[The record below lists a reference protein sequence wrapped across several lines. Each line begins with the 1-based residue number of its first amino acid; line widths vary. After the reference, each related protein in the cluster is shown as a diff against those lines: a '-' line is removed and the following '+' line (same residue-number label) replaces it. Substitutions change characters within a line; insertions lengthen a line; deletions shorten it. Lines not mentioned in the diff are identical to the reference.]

1 MVIWDPKDL
10 FGEHWVEAYQAW
22 RQQRGK
28 DKQKGGKKGEDYY
41 QQLLRLDGVVSINAQ
56 LLCGQRDGLFE
67 LGGQEH
73 ADSTQ
78 ELQMGLRSWDP
89 SQEAVQVIHGQRE
102 DLLLALLFLA
112 DLQWERERVGVGGN
126 SIRKRQKK
134 KNEKA

>member
-10 FGEHWVEAYQAW
+10 FGEQWVEAYQAW
-22 RQQRGK
+22 REQRWK
-28 DKQKGGKKGEDYY
+28 DEEKGGKKGEGHY

-56 LLCGQRDGLFE
+56 LLCRQRDSLFE

-73 ADSTQ
+73 AHSPQ

-102 DLLLALLFLA
+102 DLLFTLLFLA
-112 DLQWERERVGVGGN
+112 DLQWEPGKG
-126 SIRKRQKK
+126 
-134 KNEKA
+134 